1 MTVIATVNIA
11 GVLGPATPIPA
22 GALEVVAGATQYVY
36 VGEED
41 FHSASPPVTP
51 KATITNVFSGSVRR
65 GVANVGFSY
74 AKFPLEGAA
83 MGLRGSV
90 VRTHDYGIGTAGNW
104 RARWNNIETSPGVF
118 SWGPLDQMV
127 DYHQGEG
134 RDILHT
140 LFGCPSFYS
149 ARPTEECGY
158 ENGAAAEPSDLAK
171 WDAYVTACVTRYAGR
186 IKYYEIWNEPN
197 LPRHSTIPL
206 GILSQMCRRAKSI
219 ISAIDPAA
227 KITSPPVTDW
237 ATTGTQA
244 YVETLLNTSDG
255 AGGKM
260 SDHCDI
266 IGIHPY
272 TNWTYNRGG
281 TSDPITK
288 TRAAM
293 VALGINSK
301 PLWCTE
307 YTILAPEF
315 PNLTAAQRRDGIRRL
330 MTQALCH
337 NAGGCDMAIW
347 YAIDSDAYRLTA
359 EDVQTWNE
367 WLGQLESGV
376 SVINV
381 LRDQR
386 TCAVVNGRR
395 YVW

>member
-1 MTVIATVNIA
+1 MATVA
-11 GVLGPATPIPA
+11 TVTTGGVLGPATPIPD
-22 GALEVVAGATQYVY
+22 GALEVVAGPTEYVY
-36 VGEED
+36 VGD
-41 FHSASPPVTP
+41 ADIYSPTPPSTPRASVVNLFAGSA
-51 KATITNVFSGSVRR
+51 RR
-65 GVANVGFSY
+65 SARNIGYSY
-74 AKFPLEGAA
+74 SRFPIEGAE
-83 MGLRGSV
+83 MGLRGAV
-90 VRTHDYGIGTAGNW
+90 VRTHDFGGNTAGDW
-104 RARWNNIETSPGVF
+104 RARWNKIERTPGVF
-118 SWGPLDQMV
+118 TWGPLDAMV
-127 DYHQGEG
+127 DYHRAQG

-307 YTILAPEF
+307 FTILLPEF
-315 PNLTAAQRRDGIRRL
+315 PTLTAAQRRDGIRRL
-330 MTQALCH
+330 LTQALFH